1 MKSQVQAALLIA
13 ALLYFSWAMGLFLM
27 PEASLKLIT
36 TGPENTT
43 LTAMFAA
50 ALLGF
55 ATMFLVTAHEPGHEA
70 VQGAAI
76 GLGFIGATAG
86 YQMLIV
92 KTMPQ
97 TTPTVISLILSLGL
111 AIYLFMLTSENASRI
126 GQVGAGRRGS
136 AKAKPKARRRR

>member
-1 MKSQVQAALLIA
+1 MKCQIQVALLIA

-36 TGPENTT
+36 TGPENIT
-43 LTAMFAA
+43 LTALFAA

-86 YQMLIV
+86 YQMLIA

-111 AIYLFMLTSENASRI
+111 AIYLFMSMSE
-126 GQVGAGRRGS
+126 GAPTGRRAS

>member
-1 MKSQVQAALLIA
+1 MKSQVQGALLVA
-13 ALLYFSWAMGLFLM
+13 ALLYFGWAMGLFLM
-27 PEASLKLIT
+27 PEAALKLIT

-55 ATMFLVTAHEPGHEA
+55 ATMFLVTAHEPGYEA

-111 AIYLFMLTSENASRI
+111 AIYLFMSMSE
-126 GQVGAGRRGS
+126 GAPRTGAARR
-136 AKAKPKARRRR
+136 ATTKAKSKARRRR

>member
-1 MKSQVQAALLIA
+1 
-13 ALLYFSWAMGLFLM
+13 
-27 PEASLKLIT
+27 
-36 TGPENTT
+36 
-43 LTAMFAA
+43 
-50 ALLGF
+50 
-55 ATMFLVTAHEPGHEA
+55 

-126 GQVGAGRRGS
+126 GQAAAGRRGS
-136 AKAKPKARRRR
+136 TKAKPKARRRR